1 MFYLTLDITITTR
14 KGRGFIQPQWTW
26 ITYDNG
32 ETWEQVYDMQGN
44 PILWCNENI
53 QDIKNLCHQQ
63 SSGYWGISGCDQ
75 KEIGNAEIDN
85 Y

>member
-1 MFYLTLDITITTR
+1 MLEEISITPR
-14 KGRGFIQPQWTW
+14 KARGFTQPQWTW

-44 PILWCNENI
+44 PIMWCNENI
-53 QDIKNLCHQQ
+53 QNIRSHATYEARHA
-63 SSGYWGISGCDQ
+63 YWGISGCNQ